1 MYWKHWSDGYI
12 CLGPQ
17 SSCQVQKVWRQKNI
31 TALKHLTAVKCLQPL
46 INNHTKERQCDQKQ
60 SPHIETCTTM
70 LPRLYLQ
77 YYCNTDFLTSSSIL
91 NTTEQTI
98 CLLLMP
104 FETQV
109 NRWHQLRKWTLPT
122 GGGGVHDRIHKSAAV
137 HNFQRA
143 FSTSTSRASFELV
156 YLWKTISG
164 QLNETTTNSPHIVR
178 LYSTYSPVI
187 AWL

>member
-109 NRWHQLRKWTLPT
+109 NRWHQLRKWTSHR
-122 GGGGVHDRIHKSAAV
+122 GGGGSWSDPQVSCSAQLSTCLQHFNIKS
-137 HNFQRA
+137 
-143 FSTSTSRASFELV
+143 
-156 YLWKTISG
+156 
-164 QLNETTTNSPHIVR
+164 IVR
-178 LYSTYSPVI
+178 TCLLVKNNLRSI
-187 AWL
+187 KWNDNK